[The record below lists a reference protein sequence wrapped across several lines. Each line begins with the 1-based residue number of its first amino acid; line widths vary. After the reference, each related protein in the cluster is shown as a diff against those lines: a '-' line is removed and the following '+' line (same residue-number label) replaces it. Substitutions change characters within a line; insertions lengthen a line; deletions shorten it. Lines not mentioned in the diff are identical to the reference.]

1 MKNLL
6 IFIISIFFSSTYFTF
21 SQKINLEFDNGN
33 RELFDNYK
41 DLLFRVDDSIK
52 VLKKNGFAL
61 AEVKEFNRIDS
72 LNYKVKIK
80 KYSQFEFIKLAPYDG
95 NFLES
100 VNKLLDKYLIKDK
113 KIPLNSLNE
122 IITKLSD
129 FFSSMGFPFVEIN
142 ITYSEIID
150 SKTISGNLEIFT
162 NEVRKIDG
170 YIVKGY
176 EKFPVKFIER
186 LLEFRI
192 GDKLDVK
199 KLKNS
204 SSYINS
210 LQFVRQMKDPE
221 ILFTKDSTFVYLYY
235 EKLKRNNFDGLI
247 TLSSGESDNKVS
259 LDGYLKLFLLNS
271 LNYGETIKID
281 YNSVN
286 NGLKILK
293 TNFKIPFVFN
303 SDFSIES
310 HLNITQNDSTFTN
323 SNFLFKT
330 GLDKRKI
337 GNYLGFS
344 IENSTSEF
352 SNNVYENFKSVQIFY
367 ELYYHLFNTD
377 NYDNNELFSISAK
390 FFLGQKNQ
398 LDNKSKKNNFDIDI
412 FKKTKI
418 FQRTNIMSNIRY
430 EKLVSQNLVNNE
442 MIRFGGAESIRG
454 FIDESITANEY
465 FLSRND
471 INFMLNKSFSLIGIV
486 DYAYYENEIF
496 NTLRNIYSLGIGFN
510 LLNEKNLISLN
521 YASGSDFNQKLNFK
535 NARLSIN
542 FISFF

>member
-6 IFIISIFFSSTYFTF
+6 IFIISLFFSSTYFTF

-33 RELFDNYK
+33 RQLFDNYK

-80 KYSQFEFIKLAPYDG
+80 KYSQFEFVKLAPYEG

-100 VNKLLDKYLIKDK
+100 VNKLLDKYLTKDK

-142 ITYSEIID
+142 ITYSKIID
-150 SKTISGNLEIFT
+150 SKTISGNLEIIP

-176 EKFPVKFIER
+176 EKFPIKFIER

-199 KLKNS
+199 KLKNL

-210 LQFVRQMKDPE
+210 LQFVRQIKDPE
-221 ILFTKDSTFVYLYY
+221 ILFTKDSTFLYLYY
-235 EKLKRNNFDGLI
+235 EKLKQNNFDGLI
-247 TLSSGESDNKVS
+247 TVSSGELDNKVS
-259 LDGYLKLFLLNS
+259 LNGYLKLFLLNS

-293 TNFKIPFVFN
+293 TNFKIPLVFN

-310 HLNITQNDSTFTN
+310 HLHITQNDSTFTN

-344 IENSTSEF
+344 LENSTSEF
-352 SNNVYENFKSVQIFY
+352 SNNIYENFKSVQIFY
-367 ELYYHLFNTD
+367 ELYYQLFSPD
-377 NYDNNELFSISAK
+377 NFDNNKTFSISAK
-390 FFLGQKNQ
+390 FFLGQKKQ
-398 LDNKSKKNNFDIDI
+398 LNNKSKKNNFDIDI

-418 FQRTNIMSNIRY
+418 FQRTSLMSNIKY

-471 INFMLNKSFSLIGIV
+471 VNFMLNKSFSLIGIV

-496 NTLRNIYSLGIGFN
+496 NTLSNIYSLGIGFK

>member
-6 IFIISIFFSSTYFTF
+6 IFIISLFFSSTYFTF

-33 RELFDNYK
+33 RQLFDNYK

-80 KYSQFEFIKLAPYDG
+80 KYSQFEFVKLAPYEG

-142 ITYSEIID
+142 ITYSKIID
-150 SKTISGNLEIFT
+150 SKTISGNLEIIP

-199 KLKNS
+199 KLKNL

-235 EKLKRNNFDGLI
+235 EKLKQNNFDGLI
-247 TLSSGESDNKVS
+247 TVSSGELDNKVS
-259 LDGYLKLFLLNS
+259 LNGYLKLFLLNS

-293 TNFKIPFVFN
+293 TNFKIPLVFN

-310 HLNITQNDSTFTN
+310 HLHITQNDSTFTN

-330 GLDKRKI
+330 GLGKRKI

-344 IENSTSEF
+344 LENSTSEF
-352 SNNVYENFKSVQIFY
+352 SNNIYENFKSVQIFY
-367 ELYYHLFNTD
+367 ELYYQLFSPD
-377 NYDNNELFSISAK
+377 NFDNNKTFSISAK
-390 FFLGQKNQ
+390 FFLGQKKQ
-398 LDNKSKKNNFDIDI
+398 LNNKSKKNNFDIDI

-418 FQRTNIMSNIRY
+418 FQRTSLMSNIKY

-471 INFMLNKSFSLIGIV
+471 VNFMLNKSFSLIGIF

-496 NTLRNIYSLGIGFN
+496 NTLSNIYSLGIGFK